1 MITRLTQKYSE
12 KDVYASLH
20 PLLGGYFKHHFN
32 GFTEPQLYSIVN
44 IHQRQNILVSA
55 PTGTGKTLSAFGAV
69 LSELMHLSDAG
80 ELEDKVYCVYV
91 SPLRALSNDIEKNL
105 KTPLEEVQK
114 AAKKIGKEFSI
125 RVGVR
130 TGDTPQHERAAMLKK
145 PPHILITTPETL
157 AIMLTAPKFSL
168 SMKESRW
175 VIVDEIHAM
184 AGGKR
189 GTQLSLTLEVLNRL
203 SPQLT
208 RVGLSATVAPIDEVA
223 HFLVGNK
230 EQGKPRDCKVVDIPH
245 FKKMDLQ
252 VVSPL
257 PDLINVSQKKMDE
270 SVYRTLDDLIG
281 SHRTTLIFTNTRAAT
296 ERVVHHLKD
305 SFPAKYEGLIGAH
318 HSSLSREHR
327 LDVENRLKKGELKV
341 CVSSTSL
348 ELGID
353 IGYIDLVILLGSPKG
368 VARAL
373 QRIGRAGHK
382 LHDTVKGRI
391 VVLDRDDLVECG
403 VLLKNAIEKNID
415 RVYIP
420 KNCADVMAQHI
431 FGMVVN
437 EPMRVEDVYQ
447 EILRAYPYSNLPRTE
462 FEHILD
468 YLSGVYAGLEVRHVY
483 AKIWIDEKTGVMGK
497 RGKTARMLYMT
508 NVGTIPD
515 EAKITVKV
523 GEQRI
528 GTFDEA
534 MLERLK
540 KNDTFVLGGHTFE
553 FQFARGMTV
562 QAKAAVGKIPTV
574 PAWVSE
580 MLPLSYDLAIEIQKF
595 RKLMQEKLSAKKSK
609 KEIIEFIDKYLYVD
623 RNAGNA
629 IYEYFWQQH
638 RFAEIP
644 CHGKI
649 VIEHVRDT
657 EGLTNIVFHTLFGRR
672 VNDALSR
679 TYAFALGRLIHQD
692 VDILLGDNGFVLRF
706 GTKTSVEKLM
716 SVVHSW
722 EIEKIMAVA
731 LRDSEVLRRR
741 FRHCATR
748 ALMILRTYH
757 GRTKSVGRQQ
767 MSSRLLLSAV
777 MRIDENF
784 PILKE
789 ARREV
794 MEDLMDI
801 HHAKEIVTAI
811 EQGMIGVKILHLA
824 TFSPFAFNLV
834 AQGHTDVVRMED
846 RLTFIKR
853 MHEKVMAHVEITPAS
868 A

>member
-1 MITRLTQKYSE
+1 MIATLKEKFPESE
-12 KDVYASLH
+12 VYASLH
-20 PLLGGYFKHHFN
+20 PLLGGYFKHHFK

-44 IHQRQNILVSA
+44 IHRRQNILVSA
-55 PTGTGKTLSAFGAV
+55 PTGTGKTLSAFAAV
-69 LSELMHLSDAG
+69 LSELMHLSDAQQ
-80 ELEDKVYCVYV
+80 LEDKVYCVYV

-105 KTPLEEVQK
+105 KEPLEEVQK
-114 AAKKIGKEFSI
+114 AAKKIKKEYPI

-130 TGDTPQHERAAMLKK
+130 TGDTPQSERAAMLKK

-157 AIMLTAPKFSL
+157 AIMLAAPKFSL
-168 SMKESRW
+168 SMKETRW

-184 AGGKR
+184 ASGKR
-189 GTQLSLTLEVLNRL
+189 GTQLSLTLEILNRI
-203 SPQLT
+203 SPELT
-208 RVGLSATVAPIDEVA
+208 RVGLSATVAPLEEVG
-223 HFLVGNK
+223 HFLVGNN
-230 EQGKPRDCKVVDIPH
+230 ENGKPRACKVVDISH
-245 FKKMDLQ
+245 LKKMDMKVL
-252 VVSPL
+252 SPL
-257 PDLINVSQKKMDE
+257 PDLVNTNQKRMDE
-270 SVYRTLDDLIG
+270 AVYRTLDELIS
-281 SHRTTLIFTNTRAAT
+281 SHRTTLVFTNTRAAT
-296 ERVVHHLKD
+296 ERIVHHLKD
-305 SFPAKYEGLIGAH
+305 KYPHKYEGFIGAH

-327 LDVENRLKKGELKV
+327 LQVENRLKKGELKV

-353 IGYIDLVILLGSPKG
+353 IGFIDLVVLLGSPKG

-373 QRIGRAGHK
+373 QRIGRSGHK
-382 LHDTVKGRI
+382 LHDIVKGRI

-415 RVYIP
+415 RIYVP
-420 KNCADVMAQHI
+420 KKCVDVLSQHI

-437 EPMRVEDVYQ
+437 EPMKMEDVYQ
-447 EILRAYPYSNLPRTE
+447 EVTKAYPYSELKRTE
-462 FEHILD
+462 FQEVLD

-483 AKIWIDEKTGVMGK
+483 AKIWIDEKTGIMGK
-497 RGKTARMLYMT
+497 RGKVARMIYMT

-523 GEQRI
+523 GEHKI

-534 MLERLK
+534 FLDRLK
-540 KNDTFVLGGHTFE
+540 RNDTFVLGGHTFE

-562 QAKAAVGKIPTV
+562 QAKATVGKLPTV
-574 PAWVSE
+574 PSWVSE

-595 RKLMQEKLSAKKSK
+595 RKLMHEKLHGRKSK
-609 KEIIEFIDKYLYVD
+609 KEILEFIDHYLYVD
-623 RNAGNA
+623 HNAANA
-629 IYEYFWQQH
+629 IYEYFLQQH
-638 RFAEIP
+638 LFAEIP
-644 CHGKI
+644 QHGKI
-649 VIEHVRDT
+649 LVEQVRDSDN
-657 EGLTNIVFHTLFGRR
+657 LNNLVFHTLFGRR

-679 TYAFALGRLIHQD
+679 AYAYALGRLIHQD
-692 VDILLGDNGFVLRF
+692 VDILLGDNGFVLRY
-706 GTKTSVEKLM
+706 GTKVSPEKLI

-722 EIEKIMAVA
+722 EFEKILEVA

-748 ALMILRTYH
+748 ALMILRTYM
-757 GRTKSVGRQQ
+757 GRVKSVGRQQ

-777 MRIDENF
+777 LRIDPNF
-784 PILKE
+784 PILRE

-801 HHAKEIVTAI
+801 HHAKEIITAI
-811 EQGMIGVKILHLA
+811 EQGMIGVKILPLS

-834 AQGHTDVVRMED
+834 AQGHYDIVKLED

-853 MHEKVMAHVEITPAS
+853 MHDKVMQHVETKIVHA
-868 A
+868 